1 MTLRSSVVWLALFL
15 AGSAFGSP
23 AMAAQHGEFDIA
35 GKYERVQ
42 PPQPTQ
48 TEQDVEVLDVFWYGC
63 PHCFNF
69 LPHMERWEEN
79 KPEYAGVRRMPAVFR
94 QSWVVHAKAYYTAKL
109 LGVEEKIH
117 RPLFEEIH
125 EKGRRMDNK
134 ADLMA
139 FFARFGVSEED
150 FLETFDSFA
159 VDSNVQRAITM
170 QDRYGVMG
178 TPTVIVNGKYRVS
191 GSLAGSYP
199 DMIRVIDELV
209 RREHEATTASSE

>member
-1 MTLRSSVVWLALFL
+1 MTLKNSAVWLVLL
-15 AGSAFGSP
+15 VAGIGFDGP
-23 AMAAQHGEFDIA
+23 VTAAQHGEVDIA

-48 TEQDVEVLDVFWYGC
+48 TEPQVEVLDVFWYGC
-63 PHCFNF
+63 PHCYDF

-79 KPEYAGVRRMPAVFR
+79 KPEYASVRRMPAVFR
-94 QSWVVHAKAYYTAKL
+94 KSWVAHAKAYYTAKL
-109 LGVEEKIH
+109 LGVADEIH

-125 EKGRRMDNK
+125 EKGRRMVNK

-139 FFARFGVSEED
+139 FFKRFGVSEQD
-150 FLETFDSFA
+150 FLDTFDSFA
-159 VDSNVQRAITM
+159 VQSNVQRAITM

-199 DMIRVIDELV
+199 NMVQVIDELV
-209 RREHEATTASSE
+209 RREHEATMAYQ